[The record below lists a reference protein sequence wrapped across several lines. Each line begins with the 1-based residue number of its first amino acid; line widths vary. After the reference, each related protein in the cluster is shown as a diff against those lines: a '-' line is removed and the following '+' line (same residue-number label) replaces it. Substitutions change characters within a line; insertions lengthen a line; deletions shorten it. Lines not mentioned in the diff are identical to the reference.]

1 MYFILCY
8 INVPFLIHLGAY
20 ANDAPVLNTLF
31 IPRNLAIGDITEI
44 ICTIKRGTLPVEF
57 TWMHNGQEINSHPKY
72 KITNSNRNSIFLI
85 GAIQASDIG
94 NFTCIVKNAYGS
106 DSKTESLLMDGKI
119 KI

>member
-1 MYFILCY
+1 MFQ
-8 INVPFLIHLGAY
+8 LGVH

-57 TWMHNGQEINSHPKY
+57 TWMHNGQEINSHSKY

-85 GAIQASDIG
+85 GPIQASDIG
-94 NFTCIVKNAYGS
+94 NFTCTVKNAYGV
-106 DSKTESLLMDGKI
+106 DSKTESLLMEGKVTI
-119 KI
+119 K